1 MARRKEDKTEIR
13 ERMELLKN
21 STDVANSKN
30 LYKEERDEMIEEE

>member
-21 STDVANSKN
+21 GTDIVNSKN
-30 LYKEERDEMIEEE
+30 LYREERDEMIEEE